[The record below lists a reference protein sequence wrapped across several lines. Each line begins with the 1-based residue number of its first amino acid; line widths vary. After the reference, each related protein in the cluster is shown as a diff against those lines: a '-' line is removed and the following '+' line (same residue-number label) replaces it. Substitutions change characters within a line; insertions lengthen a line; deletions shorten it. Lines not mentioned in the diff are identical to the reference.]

1 LPDPVNAVAPNRKAL
16 KLKHRR
22 DRLVAVAAVFFDE
35 FQDAI
40 ANSLAL
46 VIDDLFIT
54 LSCAQLT
61 DNPTRFA
68 LGNLKPIPQ
77 VKNRFTLACRA

>member
-1 LPDPVNAVAPNRKAL
+1 MNAVASNLEAL

-22 DRLVAVAAVFFDE
+22 DRFVSVAAVFFDE

-40 ANSLAL
+40 ANPLAL
-46 VIDDLFIT
+46 GIDDLFIA
-54 LSCAQLT
+54 LCCAQLT

-68 LGNLKPIPQ
+68 LGNLKAVPQ